1 VVQPSPAHPPAIDT
15 PDAMSTLILLPKLG
29 FSMNDGTL
37 AEWHVADGQS
47 ISQGQLL
54 YSLESD
60 KSVQEIEAPAS
71 GTLKVLKP
79 AGQLYAVGTIL
90 GEII

>member
-1 VVQPSPAHPPAIDT
+1 
-15 PDAMSTLILLPKLG
+15 MSTQIILPRLG

-37 AEWHVADGQS
+37 AEWHVEDGHAV
-47 ISQGQLL
+47 SQGQVL

-71 GTLKVLKP
+71 GTLKIIKP
-79 AGQLYAVGTIL
+79 AGAVYVVGTIL
-90 GEII
+90 GEIV